1 MAQDLKKVQHNKQE
15 THRILWQ
22 IKGSENSL
30 NPESYSLDTRAFFWD
45 TALNPFSQTKPQLSW
60 ANIATT
66 KQLNRKQ
73 HLLPSLMYFA
83 EPTLRTTEGRA
94 QELGQAENPSFVNRE
109 SLEMGLSSTVSF
121 EAVQIIVQ
129 ISFRLLGTSN
139 VNESRHTQKMGKS
152 SVQLS
157 SDLQGFKIWTE
168 AVQRAGT
175 RVNRKSLM

>member
-1 MAQDLKKVQHNKQE
+1 MARDLEKVQHNKQE

-22 IKGSENSL
+22 IKRSENSL
-30 NPESYSLDTRAFFWD
+30 NPESYSLETRAFFWD
-45 TALNPFSQTKPQLSW
+45 TTLNPFSQTKPQLSW

-94 QELGQAENPSFVNRE
+94 QELGQAENPDFVNRE

-175 RVNRKSLM
+175 RVNRKSLI